1 MDRFI
6 AETYLAGSVR
16 VEDIGRVYACI
27 RWREYDDIV
36 GNGSEGVE

>member
-1 MDRFI
+1 MHSFI
-6 AETYLAGSVR
+6 VETCLAGSVR

-36 GNGSEGVE
+36 GNGGEGVE